1 MDFSTKVSHFFFM
14 AVFLAVSDCSN
25 GQEICNDGAEF
36 WPHPDC
42 KFYYHCS
49 GGVPVLRECPPT
61 LYGNQNLVVCDH
73 PLNVPECVGGTRP
86 PPSTTTT
93 RPTTTTEAPH
103 HQIIRIRRP
112 STNTAI
118 TVEERKLDNGTIL
131 HTASFGGVGC
141 SDTAQIW
148 KMVHIE
154 GTNTTMFLS
163 ALSGGGIDMFQ
174 YAMFSEYGIR
184 VPFLYNIDDTYYNP
198 YWILHPVPGQP
209 STRVVL
215 QSLAYTDM
223 DTVMAYDPAAG
234 FYDLSLLPLNSSDP
248 SQWFDLEWC

>member
-1 MDFSTKVSHFFFM
+1 MQFFNISPQ

-112 STNTAI
+112 STNTVINNMMKAGRDKA
-118 TVEERKLDNGTIL
+118 TYTFKN
-131 HTASFGGVGC
+131 
-141 SDTAQIW
+141 
-148 KMVHIE
+148 
-154 GTNTTMFLS
+154 N
-163 ALSGGGIDMFQ
+163 
-174 YAMFSEYGIR
+174 
-184 VPFLYNIDDTYYNP
+184 YYN
-198 YWILHPVPGQP
+198 
-209 STRVVL
+209 T
-215 QSLAYTDM
+215 
-223 DTVMAYDPAAG
+223 
-234 FYDLSLLPLNSSDP
+234 
-248 SQWFDLEWC
+248 